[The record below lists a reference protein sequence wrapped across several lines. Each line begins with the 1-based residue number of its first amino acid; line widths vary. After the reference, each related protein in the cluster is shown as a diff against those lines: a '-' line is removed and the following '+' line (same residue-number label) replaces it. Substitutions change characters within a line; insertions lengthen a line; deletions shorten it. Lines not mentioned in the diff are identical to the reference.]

1 MSTNLTDNIRVKS
14 KHEFRTIL
22 KIKMNPR
29 IKKDLTLECVLFY
42 QEGGQVVMLPAE
54 VATDRVGDLSAR

>member
-1 MSTNLTDNIRVKS
+1 
-14 KHEFRTIL
+14 
-22 KIKMNPR
+22 MNPR